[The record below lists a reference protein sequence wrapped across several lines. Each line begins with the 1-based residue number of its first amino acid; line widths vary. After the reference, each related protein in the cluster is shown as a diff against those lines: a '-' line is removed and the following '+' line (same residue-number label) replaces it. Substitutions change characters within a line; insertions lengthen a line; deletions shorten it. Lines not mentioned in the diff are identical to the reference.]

1 MIKINLRKSLFALV
15 LLLGATTAFAQKR
28 TVKGIVTDDSGPLAG
43 VTVVLRDP
51 PPDGYG
57 DGPGRLLCARCA
69 R

>member
-1 MIKINLRKSLFALV
+1 MIEFNLRKPLFALV
-15 LLLGATTAFAQKR
+15 LLLGATTAFAQKH
-28 TVKGIVTDDSGPLAG
+28 TVRGVVTDDNGPLAG

-51 PPDGYG
+51 PPDVYD